1 MIRVSFKKNMDS
13 CNLEKKIEEIQG
25 LQDTVTNLRM
35 RFEQIACS

>member
-13 CNLEKKIEEIQG
+13 CNLEKNQEIRG